1 MERKTMATIGK
12 ITDEIFRAVIQ
23 PRLGAKR
30 PEVAIGPEQ
39 GVDVGIVELG
49 EHALAMTSDPVFI
62 VPAYGF
68 ERSAWF
74 AIHILASDA
83 VTSGL
88 APAYLAIDLNL
99 PPELSDS
106 DFALL
111 WDVIHRECEK
121 MGAAIVTGHTGRYEN
136 CDYPMIGGATFMA
149 LGPRDAYCSPKFC
162 KPGDQLIITKGPAIE
177 ATGIFSAMFP
187 DRIEEKFGAAFRKE
201 AESMFF
207 QMSIV
212 DDARIAASVGT
223 RDQGISAMHDATEYG
238 IRGGLHEFARAAR
251 LGLVTHQDEIV
262 VAPAVKQVCE
272 MFQIDPYN
280 SISEGTLIATARPK
294 AAQEALRR
302 LRDAGIAASICGE
315 MTDEAEGIRMVQGG
329 KSCPLE
335 HPGVDPFWEAFYK
348 ALQS

>member
-1 MERKTMATIGK
+1 MATIGK
-12 ITDEIFRAVIQ
+12 ITDEIFRTVIK

-30 PEVAIGPEQ
+30 PEVAIGPEL

-49 EHALAMTSDPVFI
+49 DYALAMTSDPVFV

-68 ERSAWF
+68 DRSAWF

-88 APAYLAIDLNL
+88 APAYLTIDLNL
-99 PPELSDS
+99 PPELSDN

-149 LGPRDAYCSPKFC
+149 LGPRNAYCSPKFC
-162 KPGDQLIITKGPAIE
+162 KPGDQIIVTKGPAVE
-177 ATGIFSAMFP
+177 ATGIFAAMFP
-187 DRIEEKFGAAFRKE
+187 DRIEKKFGAAFRKE
-201 AESMFF
+201 AESVFF
-207 QMSIV
+207 KMSIV
-212 DDARIAASVGT
+212 EDARIAAAVGT
-223 RDQGISAMHDATEYG
+223 RDKGVSAMHDATEYG
-238 IRGGLHEFARAAR
+238 VRGGLHEFARAAK
-251 LGLVTHQDEIV
+251 LGLVVHKDEIV
-262 VAPAVKQVCE
+262 ITPAVKQVCE
-272 MFQIDPYN
+272 MFQIDPFN
-280 SISEGTLIATARPK
+280 SISEGTLIAAVRPHAAREVL
-294 AAQEALRR
+294 QR

-315 MTDEAEGIRMVQGG
+315 MTEKAKGIQMVEDG
-329 KSCPLE
+329 KSRPFD

-348 ALQS
+348 ALRS